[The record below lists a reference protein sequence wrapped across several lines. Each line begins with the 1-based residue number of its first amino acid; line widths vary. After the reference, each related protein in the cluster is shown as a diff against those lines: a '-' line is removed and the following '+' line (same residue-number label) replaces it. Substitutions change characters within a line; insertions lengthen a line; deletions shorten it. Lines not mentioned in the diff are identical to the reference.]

1 MNKIL
6 LVGPFPP
13 AVGGVT
19 TSLHNILYSDLAKNY
34 RYTCFSNSRPPKK
47 SSMGSHGYKDFFQ
60 GGLFRMISGI
70 FVTLYHILVF
80 PIRLRRIQPDIVQI
94 HTSDYFVFWENTFYL
109 LWAKL
114 LGKKVILRMGGVFDK
129 FYRNSNPLARMLI
142 RRILRIPDVLI
153 VQSSYWK
160 SFIESLTRPRR
171 IRVVNN
177 FLEVSEF
184 STPRKEA
191 PNSRK
196 VLFICGTEAL
206 RKGLD
211 VVLESIRYLSHDGI
225 GDSKFIFVA
234 SNERIRRKVR
244 DLQVHPYVEFRDIL
258 TKQEMLREYREAD
271 LFVLPSF
278 GEGFPNSLLE
288 AMASGLPVI
297 ATRVGAVPE
306 VIEDNVNGI
315 LIEPGDPGALTRA
328 VKKILNNP
336 QLRETLGRNNK
347 EKVKQFT
354 SQRGVLELDSIYREL
369 LRTPPLPD
377 RTDSAH

>member
-1 MNKIL
+1 MKKIL

-19 TSLHNILYSDLAKNY
+19 TSLHNILYSDLSRQY
-34 RYTCFSNSRPPKK
+34 QYTCFSNSRPPKK
-47 SSMGSHGYKDFFQ
+47 SSMGCHGYRDFFQ
-60 GGLFRMISGI
+60 GGAGRMLNGI
-70 FVTLYHILVF
+70 FITLYHILVF
-80 PIRLRRIQPDIVQI
+80 PFRLRKIRPDIVQI

-109 LWAKL
+109 LWSKL

-129 FYRNSNPLARMLI
+129 FYRNSNPLARLLI
-142 RRILRIPDVLI
+142 RRILRIPDVLV
-153 VQSSYWK
+153 VQSNYWK
-160 SFIESLTRPRR
+160 AFIESLTRPKR

-177 FLEVSEF
+177 FLDTTEF
-184 STPRKEA
+184 PEPAAKDPSG
-191 PNSRK
+191 RK

-225 GDSKFIFVA
+225 GNSKFVFVA
-234 SNERIRRKVR
+234 SNEQIRRKVR
-244 DLQVHPYVEFRDIL
+244 ELQVHPYVEFRDIL
-258 TKQEMLREYREAD
+258 SKQEMLREYREAN

-288 AMASGLPVI
+288 AMASGLPVV

-306 VIEDNVNGI
+306 VVEDQVNGI

-328 VKKILNNP
+328 IKRILNDP
-336 QLRETLGRNNK
+336 EFGERLGRNNRA
-347 EKVKQFT
+347 KVEHYT
-354 SQRGVLELDSIYREL
+354 TRRGVAELDGIYREL
-369 LRTPPLPD
+369 LGTQHPQHADHAP
-377 RTDSAH
+377 

>member
-1 MNKIL
+1 
-6 LVGPFPP
+6 
-13 AVGGVT
+13 VGGVT
-19 TSLHNILYSDLAKNY
+19 TSLHNILFSDLSKRY
-34 RYTCFSNSRPPKK
+34 QYTCFSNSRPPKK

-60 GGLFRMISGI
+60 GGLARMFSGI
-70 FVTLYHILVF
+70 FITLYHILVF
-80 PIRLRRIQPDIVQI
+80 PLRLRTLHPDIVQI

-129 FYRNSNPLARMLI
+129 FYRNSNPLARLLI
-142 RRILRIPDVLI
+142 RGILRLPDVLI
-153 VQSSYWK
+153 VQSNYWK
-160 SFIESLTRPRR
+160 SFIESLTRPRK

-177 FLEVSEF
+177 FLDISEF
-184 STPRKEA
+184 PA
-191 PNSRK
+191 PQEKDRNSRK
-196 VLFICGTEAL
+196 VLFICGTESL

-225 GDSKFIFVA
+225 GNSKFIFVA
-234 SNERIRRKVR
+234 SNEQIQKKVR
-244 DLQVHPYVEFRDIL
+244 ELQVHPYVEFRDIL
-258 TKQEMLREYREAD
+258 TKGEMVREYRDAN

-306 VIEDNVNGI
+306 VVEDQVNGI

-328 VKKILNNP
+328 IKKILNDP
-336 QLRETLGRNNK
+336 DFREKLGRNNR
-347 EKVKQFT
+347 EKVKKY
-354 SQRGVLELDSIYREL
+354 SAKRGMLELDSIYREL
-369 LRTPPLPD
+369 LQPSSLPAADPPP
-377 RTDSAH
+377 